1 MNDLLFVII
10 DDEPKVAEAL
20 KGMITKVLFPDLR
33 IKVVIAN
40 SVKLGVELIKSHQP
54 DIVFLD
60 VKMPGENGFALFDQV
75 DLKNIDVVFTTAY
88 SEYAIESINKY
99 GCLGYLLK
107 PISRDDLEVVFE
119 RFREKRMHNKLFRFI
134 NDSGK
139 RILID
144 YEDILLFRASGN
156 YCEIYLKGR
165 KYVVSKTLKLIAEN
179 MSRNLV
185 RVHRSYA
192 VNLDHVSH
200 YNSET
205 SSLYL
210 KTEYNTLADG
220 FIEKVPVGEKYR
232 GALRELFL

>member
-10 DDEPKVAEAL
+10 DDEPKVDEAL

-33 IKVVIAN
+33 IKIVIAN
-40 SVKLGVELIKSHQP
+40 SVKLGVELIKNHQP

-60 VKMPGENGFALFDQV
+60 IKLPGENGFSLFDQV
-75 DLKNIDVVFTTAY
+75 ELKDTEVVFTTAY

-107 PISRDDLEVVFE
+107 PISRDDLEFVFE
-119 RFREKRMHNKLFRFI
+119 RFKEKRLNNKLFRFI

-144 YEDILLFRASGN
+144 YKDIMLFRASGN
-156 YCEIYLKGR
+156 YCEIFMKDR
-165 KYVVSKTLKLIAEN
+165 KYVVSKTLKFIEKN
-179 MSRNLV
+179 MGRNLV

-192 VNLDHVSH
+192 VNLDFVSH
-200 YNSET
+200 YNPERAY
-205 SSLYL
+205 LYF
-210 KTEYNTLADG
+210 KTDTINKTDS
-220 FIEKVPVGEKYR
+220 FIEKIPVGEKYR
-232 GALRELFL
+232 AELRELFL